1 MRLHAAIIAGAF
13 VLAPV
18 LAMASDPVLV
28 QVDGK
33 PVAAHE
39 TSRIVQTAAGPAH
52 VKTWSWQSPDGGA
65 SFVMQASSSGADPS
79 APSMS
84 PAMMRQMQARMQSQ
98 MRAQMAEM
106 ATLQARMQMQMQ
118 ALQQAAFGGMPG
130 FAGGPFDAMFVGPPV
145 VVMQAPR
152 PVLYLVP
159 VAPPVRAAAPARP
172 APMPAAPAAPATRK
186 PGVEI

>member
-1 MRLHAAIIAGAF
+1 MRLHAAILAGAF
-13 VLAPV
+13 ALAPA
-18 LAMASDPVLV
+18 LAMASDPVFV
-28 QVDGK
+28 QIDGK
-33 PVAAHE
+33 PVAARE

-65 SFVMQASSSGADPS
+65 SFVMQTSTSEGVGPS
-79 APSMS
+79 ASSMS
-84 PAMMRQMQARMQSQ
+84 PAMMRQVQARMQSQ

-159 VAPPVRAAAPARP
+159 VAPPVGTVAPARP
-172 APMPAAPAAPATRK
+172 PAPAMPAPRK
-186 PGVEI
+186 PGLEV

>member
-18 LAMASDPVLV
+18 LAMASDPVFV
-28 QVDGK
+28 QVDGQ

-65 SFVMQASSSGADPS
+65 SFVMQTSSSGGAAPA

-106 ATLQARMQMQMQ
+106 ATLQARMQVQMQ

-159 VAPPVRAAAPARP
+159 VAPPARAAAPARTP
-172 APMPAAPAAPATRK
+172 APVPVAPATRN